1 MQTLPPFTTG
11 QLKAIESIEDC
22 GNGSAIEC
30 LGMVFG
36 VVVGILEMSLILC
49 SDNNF
54 VTWADP
60 NSDQNFGQHHNFQS
74 LVSYKGSIRML
85 FILMGLC
92 NPTLASFF

>member
-36 VVVGILEMSLILC
+36 VVVGIYWDVVHTDGVMQ
-49 SDNNF
+49 
-54 VTWADP
+54 P
-60 NSDQNFGQHHNFQS
+60 NASQND
-74 LVSYKGSIRML
+74 
-85 FILMGLC
+85 
-92 NPTLASFF
+92 